1 MLVLKNDFISKE
13 IEKAEQVAL
22 FHESK
27 QRRADARIMLQL
39 LEVARKVLPNRIDL
53 TTLTFSTYGV
63 SVASLTTLIQKNLK
77 RERFY
82 IFAKNKTHIKEI
94 SGSVLILVIKATNQ
108 TLLKV
113 KAEKLQNNE
122 ISLKYLN
129 NLLDNG
135 YACEVENNLL

>member
-1 MLVLKNDFISKE
+1 MLVLKNDFINKE
-13 IEKAEQVAL
+13 MAKALNVAQY
-22 FHESK
+22 HESK

-39 LEVARKVLPNRIDL
+39 LDVASKVLPNRIDL
-53 TTLTFSTYGV
+53 TTLTFGSYGV
-63 SVASLTTLIQKNLK
+63 SVASLTTLLQKSLK

-82 IFAKNKTHIKEI
+82 IFAKNKTHIKET
-94 SGSVLILVIKATNQ
+94 SGSVLVLVIKATAK

-129 NLLDNG
+129 DLLENG
-135 YACEVENNLL
+135 YACEIENNLL